1 MRRDLLEI
9 ADELRSIAQIGLH
22 FSEGPFDLERYERI
36 LALALRLGAV
46 ADQRSSE
53 ELRRLYKAADEGY
66 VTPKLDVRMGIFRE
80 GGVLLVQERTD
91 ELWALPGG
99 FVDVGDSPSEAA
111 IRETHEEA
119 GIEVRAR
126 RLAGVFDRRLQ
137 PESPPSLFHIHK
149 IVFAGELVHPGA
161 TPQAGHEVLD
171 ARFFPLD
178 ALPELSRSRTLE
190 LHIREAHRVA
200 LDPTALPHFD

>member
-66 VTPKLDVRMGIFRE
+66 VTPKLDVRSA
-80 GGVLLVQERTD
+80 VLPSTGLALGTCLVSVTV
-91 ELWALPGG
+91 W
-99 FVDVGDSPSEAA
+99 S
-111 IRETHEEA
+111 
-119 GIEVRAR
+119 
-126 RLAGVFDRRLQ
+126 LAQ
-137 PESPPSLFHIHK
+137 KPYNSLHK
-149 IVFAGELVHPGA
+149 L
-161 TPQAGHEVLD
+161 T
-171 ARFFPLD
+171 
-178 ALPELSRSRTLE
+178 
-190 LHIREAHRVA
+190 
-200 LDPTALPHFD
+200 